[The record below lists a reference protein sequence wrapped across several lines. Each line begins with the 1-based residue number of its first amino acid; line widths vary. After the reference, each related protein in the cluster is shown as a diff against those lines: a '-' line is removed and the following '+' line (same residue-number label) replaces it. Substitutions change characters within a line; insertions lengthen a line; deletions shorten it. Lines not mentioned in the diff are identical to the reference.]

1 MEKSYRVTRA
11 IQEINHDKSRRLQEV
26 RDMRVRNMRKV
37 TVLFV
42 GTLATVLAA
51 GPGLVEATGT
61 KDTTSTSAPAEKPSM
76 FALPHHVTGDIVSS
90 DQKAKTLA
98 VRDSKGKEFTFKA
111 DSDAAL
117 RLASFKAGDRVRV
130 SYKKS
135 HGQIVATKIA
145 DARVAKTT
153 K

>member
-1 MEKSYRVTRA
+1 MK
-11 IQEINHDKSRRLQEV
+11 
-26 RDMRVRNMRKV
+26 KV
-37 TVLFV
+37 AVLFV

-61 KDTTSTSAPAEKPSM
+61 KDITATSAPAEKPSM

-90 DQKAKTLA
+90 DQKAKTLTIK
-98 VRDSKGKEFTFKA
+98 DSKGHEFTFKA

-117 RLASFKAGDRVRV
+117 RLANFKAGDRVRV

-135 HGQIVATKIA
+135 HGQMVATKIA